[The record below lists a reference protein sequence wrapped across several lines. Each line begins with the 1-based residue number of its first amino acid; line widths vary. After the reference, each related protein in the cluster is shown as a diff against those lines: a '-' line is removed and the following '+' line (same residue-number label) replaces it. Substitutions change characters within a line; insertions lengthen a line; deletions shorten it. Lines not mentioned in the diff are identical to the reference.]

1 MSSYI
6 FSEEG
11 YEELKRAITF
21 ARDNLEKT
29 IKAKGEA
36 HNGQDSWH
44 DEGFKTAI
52 VEEMGWSRRLGEL
65 QRLLSR
71 AEIVKP
77 EEQNTF
83 VQFGT
88 GVIIEYEDGTEKKF
102 ILDGYQIGNLKDR
115 VSIYGPLGK
124 ALIGAKVG
132 EERRFRVGNTER
144 KVRVKKIILPSMA
157 SVTLGKN

>member
-1 MSSYI
+1 M
-6 FSEEG
+6 
-11 YEELKRAITF
+11 
-21 ARDNLEKT
+21 
-29 IKAKGEA
+29 
-36 HNGQDSWH
+36 
-44 DEGFKTAI
+44 
-52 VEEMGWSRRLGEL
+52 GEL
-65 QRLLSR
+65 QRLLSG
-71 AEIVKP
+71 AKVIKP
-77 EEQNTF
+77 EEQDNV

-115 VSIYGPLGK
+115 VSIYGPLGE
-124 ALIGAKVG
+124 ALIGAKIG